1 MQGSSS
7 AGKKVPTGLGLP
19 STSSV
24 EPVIT
29 LELECSFESVL
40 RTKGDFLVRGL
51 SHFSPA
57 IRNKRKL
64 AVHNS
69 SSNSSDLVQKN
80 GSIGLFSWRGGHWI
94 LSCSQHF
101 SSLMTVVHL
110 CRNQN
115 QVRRVFAWMYLCIHV
130 GLNLCIYVGLYYII
144 GYIYVFLSVDVCIG
158 VCLLAC
164 MCVILCIHVCTC
176 MYSGRLCKYCST

>member
-115 QVRRVFAWMYLCIHV
+115 QVRRVFAWMYLCI
-130 GLNLCIYVGLYYII
+130 YVGLYYII
-144 GYIYVFLSVDVCIG
+144 GYIYVFLSVECWCVYRCM
-158 VCLLAC
+158 LAC
-164 MCVILCIHVCTC
+164 MHVCNTVYPC
-176 MYSGRLCKYCST
+176 MYMYVFR